1 VTALHK
7 PGPGSPG
14 LAPTLDRPTLEEIL
28 TLERLEADLFRGRSP
43 HEERIRVFGGQAVA
57 QALRAAQ
64 LTVEADHHVHS
75 LHSYFLRGGDW
86 RVPIVYQVDR
96 IRDGRSFTTRRV
108 VAVQQGQAI
117 FNLEASF
124 QSPEVGPIY
133 TLDMAGGVPPPDGV
147 PPDHFA
153 GVVDSREVRWRD
165 IPAERRPARWIW
177 FRVPEELPAVASLHS
192 AALAYA
198 SDHGPMGGLRAP
210 HGGHRA
216 ELGMQASLD
225 HLLWFH
231 ARTDA
236 TAWHFYECRPA
247 VTRAARGLAHGT
259 IHRADGTLVAV
270 TAQEGLMRPRHG

>member
-1 VTALHK
+1 VTSDRPL
-7 PGPGSPG
+7 GPGSPG
-14 LAPTLDRPTLEEIL
+14 PGPTLGQPGLQEIL
-28 TLERLEADLFRGRSP
+28 SLERLEVDLFRGRSP
-43 HEERIRVFGGQAVA
+43 HEDRIRVFGGQAVA

-64 LTVEADHHVHS
+64 LTVDADHDVHS

-96 IRDGRSFTTRRV
+96 IRDGQAFTTRRV

-124 QSPEVGPIY
+124 QVPEPGPAHQV
-133 TLDMAGGVPPPDGV
+133 DMAAGVPPPQEV

-153 GVVDSREVRWRD
+153 GVVDSREVRWGD
-165 IPAERRPARWIW
+165 IAADRRPARWIW
-177 FRVPEELPAVASLHS
+177 FRVPEELPADPALHS

-210 HGGHRA
+210 HGGYRA
-216 ELGMQASLD
+216 RLGMQASLD
-225 HLLWFH
+225 HLLWFT
-231 ARTDA
+231 APTDA
-236 TAWHFYECRPA
+236 GAWHFYECRPA

-270 TAQEGLMRPRHG
+270 TAQEGLLRPRHG